1 MLLSPPSLAMTM
13 MVAPLVVDPVGK
25 KDWGQERGEIG
36 KDGLLLFQ
44 DLRSPATPQAA
55 FVIRFAG

>member
-1 MLLSPPSLAMTM
+1 M

-36 KDGLLLFQ
+36 KDGLVLFQ
-44 DLRSPATPQAA
+44 DLRSLATPRAA